1 MEVAA
6 PATAALGR
14 RDAAVEV
21 LQMNGAESTS
31 ASARRYNETL
41 AKARAAGDLTYRCL
55 SAAPIRATVD
65 ASSSQLGTLKAHET
79 FRAVREIVKDGHRV
93 LEMDR
98 GWVDMAAKSGKPIV
112 VLEAAVQTFLTTVP
126 LLQNLTQTER
136 DQVAK
141 VLDAEDFQ
149 MGFPI
154 GREGDRGDAMYFLEE
169 GKAEATIANAQ
180 GKAELVR
187 HYARGDFFGDMALLT
202 DSPRTET
209 VTAGRTGDRGQ
220 EGARMLKLSAKVFNE
235 FAARCPAILEVQR
248 QEYAKAHV
256 VDISDAALE
265 SYLGRH
271 DLFGKIAMLSRFV
284 ALPSLSLES
293 LLQTP
298 SSPTA
303 QGSLPSRPRPAR
315 CGRCVRSS
323 PGRRRGSRS
332 RTATTSRSGGGSR
345 TTSSPRKW
353 SATIWICS
361 SASGSPRSAAS
372 PRRPSP
378 KHFQPFGLSPG
389 D

>member
-6 PATAALGR
+6 PAAAALGR

-21 LQMNGAESTS
+21 LQMSGAESTS

-93 LEMDR
+93 LEMER

-112 VLEAAVQTFLTTVP
+112 VMEAAVQTFLTTVP

-149 MGFPI
+149 TGFPI
-154 GREGDRGDAMYFLEE
+154 AREGDRGDAMYFLEE
-169 GKAEATIANAQ
+169 GRAEATIANAQ

-202 DSPRTET
+202 DTPRTDT

-220 EGARMLKLSAKVFNE
+220 EGARMLKLSAKAFNE

-271 DLFGKIAMLSRFV
+271 DLFDTLFTNGARVIAEPPSPR
-284 ALPSLSLES
+284 ALRTLRQIIARAP
-293 LLQTP
+293 
-298 SSPTA
+298 
-303 QGSLPSRPRPAR
+303 PRIKKQN
-315 CGRCVRSS
+315 GHYQQI
-323 PGRRRGSRS
+323 GRRLTDDFLAEEMVGHDLDLLVRVWQPAIGRV
-332 RTATTSRSGGGSR
+332 ATTS
-345 TTSSPRKW
+345 
-353 SATIWICS
+353 A
-361 SASGSPRSAAS
+361 
-372 PRRPSP
+372 P
-378 KHFQPFGLSPG
+378 KHLQSFGLCP
-389 D
+389 DD